1 MSILLRLLIT
11 SCIYQPPQDQ
21 WARQE
26 VGLSCSKIH
35 SKCNPAARSQFSALD
50 VLGLEDNFSAYMLKN
65 VDMLMPVADGGCI
78 LMVFSLST

>member
-1 MSILLRLLIT
+1 MVSILLRLLIT

-35 SKCNPAARSQFSALD
+35 SKCNPAARSQFSASD
-50 VLGLEDNFSAYMLKN
+50 GLGLEDDFSAYMLKN
-65 VDMLMPVADGGCI
+65 VDVLMPVADA
-78 LMVFSLST
+78 F